1 VLVLLSVVFWLN
13 IRPFLLLLPFPCCV
27 MTFLGEFSPFGELNI
42 FFSYLFLFIA
52 KKNHQ
57 NLKNDSKI

>member
-1 VLVLLSVVFWLN
+1 VFVLLGVVFWLN
-13 IRPFLLLLPFPCCV
+13 IQPLLLLLPFPCCV
-27 MTFLGEFSPFGELNI
+27 MTFLGEFSPFGELNL

-52 KKNHQ
+52 KKIRQ